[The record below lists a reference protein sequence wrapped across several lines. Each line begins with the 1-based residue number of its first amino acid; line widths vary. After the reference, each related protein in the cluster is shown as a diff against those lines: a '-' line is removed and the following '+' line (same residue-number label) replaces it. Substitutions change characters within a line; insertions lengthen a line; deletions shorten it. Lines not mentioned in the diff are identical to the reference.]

1 VPYVNHSE
9 ETPDRGWVQ
18 FWDSPRYSSGYATLW
33 NTFAFVPETHMLKP
47 YAQRVH
53 ATRAL
58 LQSFIEFIGIH
69 HHEMKKLRSQAKQQ
83 QQVQDSFTISWRRDR
98 TKWTPIRLKG
108 YEAGYK
114 KSEISGLNRLF
125 YDHTKPIDK
134 MVPFYNSYVD
144 SIRVATPKAYLIPQG
159 WWKVIERLQANGVH
173 MQRLRNDTVVEVEA
187 YRIESYQTFSKPYEG
202 HHLNHSVQVSKT
214 RKKMSFRKGDY
225 LIPLNHVANR
235 FLVETLEPQAEDSYF
250 AWNFFDAILQQKE
263 GFSDYVFE
271 ETAQTFLKTHAG
283 VRQQLEARRQSDT
296 AFANSAAAQL
306 GFCLQAVALLRT
318 TPPVV
323 SRVQTGQVIA
333 MVYQT
338 KNRFTMEQPVTITRS
353 STQVKQMERLAK
365 LMDAQFRIPGTDFRF
380 GLDGLLGL
388 IPGAGDLS
396 TFAVS
401 GYMVLILAK
410 NGASGFVLARMIL
423 NILIDATIGSI
434 PLIGDLFDFAFK
446 ANTRN
451 MRLMKEHYVEGR
463 HKGSALKVI
472 VPVLILVLLAIIGL
486 IWLMY
491 KLLAYLF

>member
-1 VPYVNHSE
+1 
-9 ETPDRGWVQ
+9 
-18 FWDSPRYSSGYATLW
+18 
-33 NTFAFVPETHMLKP
+33 
-47 YAQRVH
+47 
-53 ATRAL
+53 
-58 LQSFIEFIGIH
+58 
-69 HHEMKKLRSQAKQQ
+69 
-83 QQVQDSFTISWRRDR
+83 
-98 TKWTPIRLKG
+98 
-108 YEAGYK
+108 
-114 KSEISGLNRLF
+114 
-125 YDHTKPIDK
+125 
-134 MVPFYNSYVD
+134 
-144 SIRVATPKAYLIPQG
+144 
-159 WWKVIERLQANGVH
+159 
-173 MQRLRNDTVVEVEA
+173 
-187 YRIESYQTFSKPYEG
+187 
-202 HHLNHSVQVSKT
+202 
-214 RKKMSFRKGDY
+214 
-225 LIPLNHVANR
+225 
-235 FLVETLEPQAEDSYF
+235 
-250 AWNFFDAILQQKE
+250 
-263 GFSDYVFE
+263 
-271 ETAQTFLKTHAG
+271 
-283 VRQQLEARRQSDT
+283 
-296 AFANSAAAQL
+296 
-306 GFCLQAVALLRT
+306 
-318 TPPVV
+318 
-323 SRVQTGQVIA
+323 

-472 VPVLILVLLAIIGL
+472 VPVLILVLLVIIGL